1 MHGLWRIGVI
11 APFLVETAVDN
22 AWNLCPAD
30 GTGTHNT
37 RLDGDVERTLGEILS
52 AQQVGGRGDGLHLGM
67 GRHVAERLREVMA
80 TGDDT
85 VLAHHDGTDGYL
97 AFLIGHTGLVERP
110 LHVEFVFFLLFLF
123 NHGAK
128 LQNIL
133 YLCKRIMD
141 FKIIHIAETDS
152 TNRWLRD
159 SVKHSGTVLFCLTVS
174 ADGAA
179 GQTGRTVPECLTVPG
194 VCVVA
199 EYQTAGKGCGSNS
212 WESERGKNLTF
223 SMLIHPEAL
232 PANAQFRI
240 TEVVS
245 VALCETLESY
255 INNKVEIKWPNDI
268 YVGDRKIC
276 GILIENRLQ
285 GSTIKDAII
294 GIGLNV
300 NQRVFLSDAPN
311 PVSLYQLTG
320 QETNRDT
327 LLNRFL
333 EAFER
338 VSQSNTTCIDYR
350 ERLFRK
356 GKEGLYEDETGRFT
370 ARLTDVL
377 SDGRLQLVDSEG
389 QTRIYAFKEVQF
401 II

>member
-1 MHGLWRIGVI
+1 
-11 APFLVETAVDN
+11 
-22 AWNLCPAD
+22 
-30 GTGTHNT
+30 
-37 RLDGDVERTLGEILS
+37 
-52 AQQVGGRGDGLHLGM
+52 
-67 GRHVAERLREVMA
+67 
-80 TGDDT
+80 
-85 VLAHHDGTDGYL
+85 
-97 AFLIGHTGLVERP
+97 
-110 LHVEFVFFLLFLF
+110 
-123 NHGAK
+123 
-128 LQNIL
+128 
-133 YLCKRIMD
+133 
-141 FKIIHIAETDS
+141 
-152 TNRWLRD
+152 
-159 SVKHSGTVLFCLTVS
+159 
-174 ADGAA
+174 
-179 GQTGRTVPECLTVPG
+179 
-194 VCVVA
+194 
-199 EYQTAGKGCGSNS
+199 
-212 WESERGKNLTF
+212 
-223 SMLIHPEAL
+223 MLIHPEKI
-232 PANAQFRI
+232 PANEQFHI

-245 VALCETLESY
+245 VALCETLEPY
-255 INNKVEIKWPNDI
+255 INKKVEIKWPNDI

-320 QETNRDT
+320 QETNRDA

-338 VSQSNTTCIDYR
+338 VSQSDKTSIDYR

-356 GKEGLYEDETGRFT
+356 GKEGLYEDKTGRFT